1 MSRLEATIINID
13 NVEEYAK
20 AGVDSIVT
28 TAPYFAKGADVK
40 VVMEPF

>member
-1 MSRLEATIINID
+1 MPISAGGINTN

-20 AGVDSIVT
+20 TGVDSIVT

-40 VVMEPF
+40 VVIDSL

>member
-1 MSRLEATIINID
+1 MPISAGGINAN

-20 AGVDSIVT
+20 TGVDSIVT

-40 VVMEPF
+40 VVIDSL